1 MLKEMEAFFKPISD
15 AIDPLLNP
23 QQEEQEEE
31 VAEVAVGKGAAAAK
45 KEDAKKAPPKPPAK
59 AKGGTTAQAELAA
72 YESNLPTSSSGIES
86 VVICCDHR
94 FETLPIES
102 LEVFSKVSVISRDL
116 NLHLHMNRLK
126 TLEHKAQLHNNR
138 GIAKEEMKYIV
149 DLPDAEGV
157 KSGAAYVRDE
167 MTKLTPGAQWE
178 GILTKQDHEPSIGE
192 WQRYISQ
199 SSMFTY
205 WSMTCLLHKF

>member
-126 TLEHKAQLHNNR
+126 TLEHKA
-138 GIAKEEMKYIV
+138 
-149 DLPDAEGV
+149 
-157 KSGAAYVRDE
+157 
-167 MTKLTPGAQWE
+167 
-178 GILTKQDHEPSIGE
+178 
-192 WQRYISQ
+192 
-199 SSMFTY
+199 
-205 WSMTCLLHKF
+205 

>member
-1 MLKEMEAFFKPISD
+1 MSVLDNLAKVFENKADNSFPMKKDKPKKDGSASGD
-15 AIDPLLNP
+15 NS
-23 QQEEQEEE
+23 
-31 VAEVAVGKGAAAAK
+31 K

-138 GIAKEEMKYIV
+138 GIDKE
-149 DLPDAEGV
+149 
-157 KSGAAYVRDE
+157 
-167 MTKLTPGAQWE
+167 
-178 GILTKQDHEPSIGE
+178 
-192 WQRYISQ
+192 
-199 SSMFTY
+199 
-205 WSMTCLLHKF
+205 